1 MTKLLEESGS
11 KSLFH
16 EFEDNCCNESHPP
29 PPALLILSP
38 WYDYGANYNLKQTGK
53 YAVTTVLVLVFKLVW
68 ASIDRQMEV
77 LKQARDLSYTVYSS
91 QPNRTKYAR
100 LQEIT

>member
-1 MTKLLEESGS
+1 MTKLLEESGN

-16 EFEDNCCNESHPP
+16 EFEDNSENESHPP
-29 PPALLILSP
+29 PLALLILSSQ
-38 WYDYGANYNLKQTGK
+38 YNYGAKPNLKQAGK

-68 ASIDRQMEV
+68 ASTDKQMEV
-77 LKQARDLSYTVYSS
+77 LKQAGDLSYTVYSS

-100 LQEIT
+100 IQEIT